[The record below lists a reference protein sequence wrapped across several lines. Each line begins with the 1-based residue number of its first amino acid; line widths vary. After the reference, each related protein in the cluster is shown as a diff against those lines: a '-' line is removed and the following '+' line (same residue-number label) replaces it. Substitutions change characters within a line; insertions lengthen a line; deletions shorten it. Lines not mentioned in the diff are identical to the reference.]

1 MNTCVES
8 AESSARQLG
17 GMENRGGLLRRT
29 CPETS
34 SHWAQHNWTGSR
46 GAAVWLLEIERLQL
60 QKSQI
65 PDFFFFNPSSQR
77 EDFRIY
83 VFSYAYI

>member
-1 MNTCVES
+1 MPGRQRSRPWGSRRELIDRISVLVELMLSDLLKAGSWHVNTCVES

-34 SHWAQHNWTGSR
+34 SHWAQHDWTGSR
-46 GAAVWLLEIERLQL
+46 GAAV
-60 QKSQI
+60 
-65 PDFFFFNPSSQR
+65 
-77 EDFRIY
+77 
-83 VFSYAYI
+83 